1 MKGYDA
7 FLSKANRRGDTLEY
21 EIRKTY
27 KVVIRFVAIAEWLVL
42 LCLDQRVLVSTQA
55 FGTVGFVPDFI
66 TILVLHALF
75 GQSPAANLGC
85 FSVKSAQDWL
95 SAGILGEHLT
105 IVISSSRVY

>member
-7 FLSKANRRGDTLEY
+7 FLSKANRRTGTLEY

-27 KVVIRFVAIAEWLVL
+27 KVVIWFVAIEERPVL

-55 FGTVGFVPDFI
+55 FGTVGFVPEFI
-66 TILVLHALF
+66 TILVLPALF

-85 FSVKSAQDWL
+85 SSVRSAQEWL
-95 SAGILGEHLT
+95 SAGI
-105 IVISSSRVY
+105 